1 MMNRKHFAILLVVIL
16 WTGNIRAQIQD
27 DVLQVLKSGNFTA
40 FIQFADSLTNHEK
53 GIRSYWE
60 LLRDLTPDFQEAVF
74 IVEKTVRD
82 EHDPNVS
89 SVSSYKVKL
98 IVGKMQIVSYE
109 FSERKYRKIADQW
122 ESYDEVIAGF
132 EDTLLIEEL
141 NDSFRTLFHTELNA
155 QDLFSTELVYGEHCG
170 FAGTYPE
177 GRYEIVQFVKNGN
190 REELLK
196 WLKSPNSEKQVYA
209 VDGLFQ
215 LYKQG
220 TKPTQEELDIIAFVR
235 HKSGRV
241 QVCHG
246 CIHTKDDIRTVL
258 VKFNF

>member
-1 MMNRKHFAILLVVIL
+1 MNRKHFATLLLVIL
-16 WTGNIRAQIQD
+16 WAGNIRAQIQD
-27 DVLQVLKSGNFTA
+27 DVLQVLKPGNFTA
-40 FIQFADSLTNHEK
+40 FKQFSDSLTNREK

-60 LLRDLTPDFQEAVF
+60 LLRDLTPDFQEGVF
-74 IVEKTVRD
+74 IVEKSVRD

-89 SVSSYKVKL
+89 LTSSFKVKL
-98 IVGKMQIVSYE
+98 LAGKTQIVSYE
-109 FSERKYRKIADQW
+109 LSELKYRKVADQW
-122 ESYDEVIAGF
+122 EAYEETIARF
-132 EDTLLIEEL
+132 EDTPLLEEL
-141 NDSFRTLFHTELNA
+141 NYSFRALFRTELDT

-190 REELLK
+190 KEELLK

-235 HKSGRV
+235 HKNGRI

-246 CIHTKDDIRTVL
+246 CMHTKDDIRSVL

>member
-1 MMNRKHFAILLVVIL
+1 MMNRKHFAFLLLVIL

-40 FIQFADSLTNHEK
+40 FKQFSDSLTNREK

-74 IVEKTVRD
+74 IVQKSVRD
-82 EHDPNVS
+82 KHDPNVS
-89 SVSSYKVKL
+89 STSLFKVKM
-98 IVGKMQIVSYE
+98 IVTKTQIVSCE
-109 FSERKYRKIADQW
+109 FSEQKYRKVADQW
-122 ESYDEVIAGF
+122 EAYEETIARF

-220 TKPTQEELDIIAFVR
+220 TKPTQEERDIIAFVR
-235 HKSGRV
+235 HKNGRI

-246 CIHTKDDIRTVL
+246 CMHTKDDIKTVL
-258 VKFNF
+258 AKFNF